1 MSVWRPLFIKCIILD
16 HKLQRMLTDSKIGQL
31 NSKRPLHQTAVMCAS
46 VIIVTALAQVCIMW
60 VEMFYCGSLGIW
72 RIAEKQQRGLRL
84 PQVILP
90 SDLPC

>member
-1 MSVWRPLFIKCIILD
+1 MYVHLEILWSSGHFAWQKVTYD
-16 HKLQRMLTDSKIGQL
+16 
-31 NSKRPLHQTAVMCAS
+31 MCAC
-46 VIIVTALAQVCIMW
+46 VMIVNALAQVCIMW

-90 SDLPC
+90 SDLPF

>member
-1 MSVWRPLFIKCIILD
+1 MAICVSGK
-16 HKLQRMLTDSKIGQL
+16 KIPYDMRAG
-31 NSKRPLHQTAVMCAS
+31 VM
-46 VIIVTALAQVCIMW
+46 IVNALAEVCIMW

-90 SDLPC
+90 SDLQC

>member
-1 MSVWRPLFIKCIILD
+1 MVKWSF
-16 HKLQRMLTDSKIGQL
+16 
-31 NSKRPLHQTAVMCAS
+31 AS
-46 VIIVTALAQVCIMW
+46 VEKRYLCHVCCEMTINAFAQVCIMW

>member
-1 MSVWRPLFIKCIILD
+1 MVKWSFCVSGKCA
-16 HKLQRMLTDSKIGQL
+16 G
-31 NSKRPLHQTAVMCAS
+31 VM
-46 VIIVTALAQVCIMW
+46 IVNALAEVCIMW